1 MCFTGNAQKYPRNL
15 ILETKTGEDG
25 YPMYRRRKPGDGGFT
40 AKIKMKVDSTYQE
53 IEMDNRWVV
62 PYTPIL
68 TKMFQSHINVES
80 CQSVK
85 AIKYICKYV
94 NKGR

>member
-1 MCFTGNAQKYPRNL
+1 MLKKYPRNL

-25 YPMYRRRKPGDGGFT
+25 YPVYRRRKPGDGGFT

-62 PYTPIL
+62 PFTPIL
-68 TKMFQSHINVES
+68 TKNVS
-80 CQSVK
+80 KSYKCRIMPICQGHQ
-85 AIKYICKYV
+85 IYLQICQ
-94 NKGR
+94 